1 MRTCVSLSVRLVYE
15 VKEGKELFVCGL
27 EETQE
32 GEEKG
37 EVLFFRRG
45 CVYRGQEC
53 GLRLNC
59 KWVSGLLMAGSVY
72 CALLQS
78 EIYSG
83 D

>member
-37 EVLFFRRG
+37 KVLFFGEGVFIEVRSAD
-45 CVYRGQEC
+45 CV
-53 GLRLNC
+53 
-59 KWVSGLLMAGSVY
+59 
-72 CALLQS
+72 
-78 EIYSG
+78 
-83 D
+83 